1 MIAVMAGF
9 GRRRI
14 VSGGEREMRRM
25 DHKLRSGFWMLLLS
39 TGALA
44 CSGDALPSD
53 TLTSDRYI
61 PGSGERPGSENGVGG
76 SAGRLGGGQIDIP
89 ADSAASSSTGDVG
102 TTGDAAGTTG
112 ASANGGFGAS
122 SGATAGGTD
131 SGGAHTS
138 DGAPAAGGTNDGSGA
153 GGNTGDGHGGGNTG
167 DGKGGGDTG
176 DGARGGNTGDGARG
190 GGTGDGARGGGTGD
204 GCVPTCFPSVLD
216 NVNVIALNDATADG
230 ADVEG
235 RMYVAHDA
243 HFPSYA
249 IGTRM
254 TPDPERADLVVGNN
268 LYFGGGSVANGKVS
282 YAGVLE
288 LGAASTLGG
297 YHHESIIDFAG
308 VEREM
313 TADTAT
319 LAALAPN
326 GTVNI
331 DTGGLEVFLTG
342 TDAVLNVFEIQAADL
357 VNMTGMSISAPAS
370 STVLVNLRG
379 ESVSLHDFGFLLTGV
394 PREQILFNL
403 PDATRLSM
411 SGVGIQGSVLA
422 PYVELA
428 FANGHID
435 GQLVVR
441 NFSGSGES
449 HPKYFVGCLPL
460 CKL

>member
-1 MIAVMAGF
+1 
-9 GRRRI
+9 
-14 VSGGEREMRRM
+14 MRRA
-25 DHKLRSGFWMLLLS
+25 DHNERSGVWIMLLS
-39 TGALA
+39 AMAVA
-44 CSGDALPSD
+44 CSSEALPSA
-53 TLTSDRYI
+53 TSDGSAYT
-61 PGSGERPGSENGVGG
+61 PGTGERPGSDIG
-76 SAGRLGGGQIDIP
+76 AGT
-89 ADSAASSSTGDVG
+89 SAASLGNVGATSGGGGGATG
-102 TTGDAAGTTG
+102 
-112 ASANGGFGAS
+112 ANGGFGAS
-122 SGATAGGTD
+122 TGAPAGGTD

-138 DGAPAAGGTNDGSGA
+138 DGGPAVGGRTNDGTGA
-153 GGNTGDGHGGGNTG
+153 GGNTG

-176 DGARGGNTGDGARG
+176 DGARGGDTGDGARG
-190 GGTGDGARGGGTGD
+190 GDTGDGARGGGTGD

-254 TPDPERADLVVGNN
+254 TPDPERADLVVGND
-268 LYFGGGSVANGKVS
+268 LYFGGGSVANGKIS

-288 LGAASTLGG
+288 LGLASTLGG
-297 YHHESIIDFAG
+297 YHNESIVDFAA
-308 VEREM
+308 VEQEM
-313 TADTAT
+313 TADSSA

-326 GTVNI
+326 GTVSTG
-331 DTGGLEVFLTG
+331 TGGLEVFLTG
-342 TDAVLNVFEIQAADL
+342 TDATLNVFETQAAEL
-357 VNMTGMSISAPAS
+357 VNMTSMSISAPAT
-370 STVLVNLRG
+370 STVLVNVRG

-403 PDATRLSM
+403 PDATSLSM

-422 PYVELA
+422 PYVDLA

-460 CKL
+460 CRL